1 MDVFESTLY
10 WASQQTG
17 KLMTMDKFGRGVNVT
32 LQAGLLLPSSL
43 KIFHPLR
50 HNMTGNVVVNFFYDG
65 LSVTTINGLNGL
77 INVETIKE

>member
-1 MDVFESTLY
+1 MAFFFYREIYWHLLIGIINPISVDVFESTVY

-50 HNMTGNVVVNFFYDG
+50 HNMTGNVVLNF
-65 LSVTTINGLNGL
+65 I
-77 INVETIKE
+77 